1 MGDNNSISG
10 VEPIEPDKVPP
21 LPGADQ
27 ESGAGMGG
35 VFSKVYLL
43 RPKIKCNSPHS
54 RPGDFYLRLRS
65 STRRGSSGMGA
76 KE

>member
-54 RPGDFYLRLRS
+54 RPKGLLYPKGLAQGS
-65 STRRGSSGMGA
+65 GQTPRRR
-76 KE
+76 